1 MKTQAD
7 KHRSD
12 MVFDIDD
19 RLYLKL
25 QLYRQLS
32 SELISNQKL
41 SKRHS
46 GPFQISEKIGPVATN
61 STFLNLLRFI

>member
-7 KHRSD
+7 KHQSD

-41 SKRHS
+41 SKRH
-46 GPFQISEKIGPVATN
+46 
-61 STFLNLLRFI
+61 